1 MEGPLSAGRTVKRKT
16 ICVVDDD
23 PSVLSSLER
32 LLDSDGFDA
41 QTFNSP
47 EVFLD
52 YAREHA
58 ITLVV
63 LDIAMPVKNGIE
75 VQKQL
80 REFSPK
86 TRVVMMTGREE
97 PALRAV
103 ALQGGAFAFLVKP
116 FEDHAFLA
124 AIHGALRHA
133 A

>member
-1 MEGPLSAGRTVKRKT
+1 MRRKT

-23 PSVLSSLER
+23 PSALRSLEQ

-47 EVFLD
+47 ELFLD

-58 ITLVV
+58 IKLVV
-63 LDIAMPVKNGIE
+63 LDISMPVKNGIE

-86 TRVVMMTGREE
+86 TQVVMITGREE
-97 PALRAV
+97 PAIRAL
-103 ALQGGAFAFLVKP
+103 ALQAGAFAFLVKP
-116 FEDHAFLA
+116 FEYHAFLA
-124 AIHGALRHA
+124 AIHGAFRHA

>member
-1 MEGPLSAGRTVKRKT
+1 MT
-16 ICVVDDD
+16 IPQCCA
-23 PSVLSSLER
+23 R
-32 LLDSDGFDA
+32 FSDCLIQTGLDA
-41 QTFNSP
+41 QTFDSP

-63 LDIAMPVKNGIE
+63 LDFSMPVKNGIE

-80 REFSPK
+80 RELSPR
-86 TRVVMMTGREE
+86 TSVVMITGSEE
-97 PALRAV
+97 PATRAL

-124 AIHGALRHA
+124 AIHSALQHA

>member
-1 MEGPLSAGRTVKRKT
+1 MAVTRKT

-23 PSVLSSLER
+23 PSVLRSLQR
-32 LLDSDGFDA
+32 LLHSDGLDA
-41 QTFNSP
+41 QTFDSA

-63 LDIAMPVKNGIE
+63 LDFSMPGKNGIE

-80 REFSPK
+80 HELSPW
-86 TRVVMMTGREE
+86 TRVVMITGREE
-97 PALRAV
+97 PATRAL

-124 AIHGALRHA
+124 AIHSALHHA

>member
-1 MEGPLSAGRTVKRKT
+1 VTRKT

-23 PSVLSSLER
+23 PSVLRSLQQ
-32 LLDSDGFDA
+32 LLDSDGLDA
-41 QTFNSP
+41 QTFDSP

-63 LDIAMPVKNGIE
+63 LDFSMPVKNGIE

-80 REFSPK
+80 RELSPR
-86 TRVVMMTGREE
+86 TSVVMITGREE
-97 PALRAV
+97 PATRGL

-116 FEDHAFLA
+116 FEDHAFRA
-124 AIHGALRHA
+124 AIHSALQHA